1 MLGTR
6 RIKRKIRSVNNIKKI
21 TRAMEMV
28 SAAKLKKVQ
37 TKLIPLRP
45 YADRLKQALGR
56 LLADPT
62 AQAGLGEYAHL
73 VALSTGQEPWPGQS
87 VNPESHRDQLTAVIV
102 IASNKGLCGSYNAN
116 IIRTAANFIARQT
129 KPEIT
134 AIGRK
139 ALDYFQRR
147 GHQIKSSYLQLPPD
161 LSLAMVKNMIAPLL
175 KEMSPDAP
183 APLKEI
189 WVIYSEF
196 INAITSKVRVKQI
209 FPIEITA
216 LAKEKPVEPARP
228 GQSGGSVASDC
239 LFEPAPAEIT
249 KLLLPR
255 YIDTAFYQILL
266 ESMASEHSARMLAMR
281 NATENAS
288 EVIDHLTLTFN
299 KARQSGITK
308 ELLDIVGGAEA
319 MR

>member
-1 MLGTR
+1 MLSGR
-6 RIKRKIRSVNNIKKI
+6 KIRRKIRSVNNIKKI

-37 TKLIPLRP
+37 GKLIPLRP
-45 YADRLKQALGR
+45 FAGKLKQALVR
-56 LLADPT
+56 LLSDPV
-62 AQAGLGEYAHL
+62 AYAGLAEYAHL
-73 VALSTGQEPWPGQS
+73 VAPRTAQD
-87 VNPESHRDQLTAVIV
+87 NPSGITVASGPKAVIV
-102 IASNKGLCGSYNAN
+102 LASNKGLCGSYNAN
-116 IIRTAANFIARQT
+116 IIKTAANFISQQNN
-129 KPEIT
+129 PEII

-139 ALDYFQRR
+139 VLDYFQRR
-147 GHQIKSSYLQLPPD
+147 GYNIKSSYLHLPPD
-161 LSLAMVKNMIAPLL
+161 LSLAMVKDMIGPFL

-196 INAITSKVRVKQI
+196 INAMVSKVRVKKI
-209 FPIEITA
+209 LPIEIA
-216 LAKEKPVEPARP
+216 DLAEEKSPE
-228 GQSGGSVASDC
+228 SVAGKYAASDC

-255 YIDTAFYQILL
+255 YIDTAFYRILL

-281 NATENAS
+281 SATENAS
-288 EVIDHLTLTFN
+288 EVIDHLTLTYN
-299 KARQSGITK
+299 KARQAGITK